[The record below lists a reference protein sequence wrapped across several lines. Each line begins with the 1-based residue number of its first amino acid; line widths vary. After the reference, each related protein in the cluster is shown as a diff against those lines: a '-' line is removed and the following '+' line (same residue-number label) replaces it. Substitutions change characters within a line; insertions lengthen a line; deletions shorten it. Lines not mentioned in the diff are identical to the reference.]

1 MASSTGADRPT
12 SAEPAGATPVATPQ
26 ARGTRDA
33 FGPRLIG
40 PLLAALIVLVSALLG
55 LVRVP
60 TLDRD
65 EARFA
70 QSSAQMLESGDVV
83 DPRFQDEPR
92 DKKPVGINWLQAAA
106 VKLVSNEEA
115 RRIWAYRLPSMLGGM
130 AAAAAC
136 AWAAQAFFRPWRAA
150 SAGVVLGC
158 GFLLSSEAF
167 IAKTDAVLC
176 AATTLAMAGFAHIY
190 AAARRGETSG
200 AWPRAA
206 LWCGLALGLL
216 VKGPVTP
223 LVLGAAMLVLWAVDR
238 AAPWARQLSWR
249 WGLLFVLAV
258 VGPWAAAIT
267 VSSDG
272 GFWVGSL
279 GGDVV
284 GKLTAARESHHG
296 WPGFYLLLAPVL
308 AFPAAALL
316 PAALVY
322 GWTRRRAEAA
332 RFALAW
338 LIPVWLLFELAPTKL
353 PHYTLPLYGA
363 LALLAAG
370 ALGHPFGRLARWGG
384 AVLSLAAGGAIAVMA
399 VSLAARF
406 PGPGAG
412 PLAVAGAAL
421 AVAAAVAGAVGA
433 LASGSQTSGS
443 LASGA
448 GGDMGRRL
456 SFFCVAGLLGVA
468 AHVVLAAG
476 LLPALTPLWTSQAA
490 AELISRNNLDPRNGV
505 TPGPVAVA
513 GYAEPSL
520 VFALGTDTD
529 LGDGAEAALAVES
542 GAPALVEGRELA
554 RFISRLRQDRV
565 TADKLGEVRGLDYS
579 SGKPVTLSLWKLR
592 TPLGG

>member
-1 MASSTGADRPT
+1 MASSTGADRPI
-12 SAEPAGATPVATPQ
+12 SAQPAGAAPGATAQDRP
-26 ARGTRDA
+26 ARDA
-33 FGPRLIG
+33 FGPRLVG
-40 PLLAALIVLVSALLG
+40 PLLAALIVLISALPG

-70 QSSAQMLESGDVV
+70 QSSAQMLESGDIV

-115 RRIWAYRLPSMLGGM
+115 RAIWAYRLPSLLGGM

-190 AAARRGETSG
+190 ATARRGETVG

-206 LWCGLALGLL
+206 LWCGVALGLL

-223 LVLGAAMLVLWAVDR
+223 LVVGAAMLVLWAADR
-238 AAPWARQLSWR
+238 RAPWARQLSWR
-249 WGLLFVLAV
+249 WGLLFVLAL
-258 VGPWAAAIT
+258 VGPWATAIT

-272 GFWVGSL
+272 SFWARSL

-284 GKLTAARESHHG
+284 GKLTAVRETHRG
-296 WPGFYLLLAPVL
+296 WPGFYLLLASVL
-308 AFPAAALL
+308 VFPATALL

-370 ALGHPFGRLARWGG
+370 ALGHPFGRLARWSG
-384 AVLSLAAGGAIAVMA
+384 AALSLAAGAAVA
-399 VSLAARF
+399 VATLVLAARQG
-406 PGPGAG
+406 GPGAAS
-412 PLAVAGAAL
+412 LATAGAGL
-421 AVAAAVAGAVGA
+421 AVAAGVAGAIGA
-433 LASGSQTSGS
+433 LASGPQASDSGGEGRS
-443 LASGA
+443 
-448 GGDMGRRL
+448 DMGRRL
-456 SFFCVAGLLGVA
+456 SFFCVAGSLGVA

-476 LLPALTPLWTSQAA
+476 LLPALAPLWTSKAA
-490 AELISRNNLDPRNGV
+490 AELVTRNNLDPRNGV